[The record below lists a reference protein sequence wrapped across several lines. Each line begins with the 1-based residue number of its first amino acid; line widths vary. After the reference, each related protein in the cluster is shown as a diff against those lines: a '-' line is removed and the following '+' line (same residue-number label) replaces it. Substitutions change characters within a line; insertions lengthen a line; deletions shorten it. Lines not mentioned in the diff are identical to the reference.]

1 MGRKQNLDEAIVWDR
16 IDAAIANAS
25 ATGRAILIT
34 CRDGPVAIL
43 QPPDYRVEA
52 LLTAN

>member
-1 MGRKQNLDEAIVWDR
+1 MGRRQSDDETIVWDR

-25 ATGRAILIT
+25 ETGRAILIT

-52 LLTAN
+52 LLNAN